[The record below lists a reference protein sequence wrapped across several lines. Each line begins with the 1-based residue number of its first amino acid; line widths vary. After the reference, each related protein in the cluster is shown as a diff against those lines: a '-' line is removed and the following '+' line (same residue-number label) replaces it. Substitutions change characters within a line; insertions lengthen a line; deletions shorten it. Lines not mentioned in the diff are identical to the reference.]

1 MKKILDK
8 MFKSTKLS
16 LIISIAVSLLV
27 YLLFVLFGMSKAK
40 INLIIV
46 TPIVSVI
53 GFFGVFL
60 ILFVQVKN
68 ALCPEWFL
76 NLFELLIAVIC
87 GIYGI
92 VGIVLFIVSGFQSF
106 NVGLCLYPVIYGAVS
121 FAHSKRNLD

>member
-16 LIISIAVSLLV
+16 LIIPIVVSLLV
-27 YLLFVLFGMSKAK
+27 YLLFVLFGISEDK
-40 INLIIV
+40 INLIVI
-46 TPIVSVI
+46 TPIISVI

-68 ALCPEWFL
+68 PLCPEWFL

-92 VGIVLFIVSGFQSF
+92 IGIALFIVSGFQSF
-106 NVGLCLYPVIYGAVS
+106 NVGLCLYPIIYGAVT
-121 FAHSKRNLD
+121 FAHSKRKFD